1 MSTTPTLT
9 GNSGPDISGAIVR
22 KGKFHNGWTEEQ
34 EDLMEKWADM
44 AACYRWLHDRCEK
57 LYSKN
62 NMGITIPV
70 IILSTL
76 TGTASVGLNGLVGD
90 NPETQKYAQVGI
102 GVVSLI
108 AGILTTLGNFLRYAQ
123 LSESN
128 RVAGISWGKFQ
139 RQIAVELSLHPNDRL
154 DSMDFIKI
162 CRAELDRL
170 IEQSPPIPDDV
181 INAFMKEFKDL
192 PDLKRPDICKG
203 IEHTEA
209 FKDKKTRLKM
219 IATEAGLMIAHKK
232 KLLRDE
238 IVPDIDNRLTRI
250 MDNKIDELR
259 RDLNTKVNITN
270 TLTSNIPLTTASIL
284 PQLTGKKVSAYEP
297 DWKKLVKRPNDT
309 KSQIENDF
317 MIQNPLRNRNSSGSL
332 TNIVVSVDTPS
343 STPK

>member
-1 MSTTPTLT
+1 MASAPTTSDL
-9 GNSGPDISGAIVR
+9 SGANVR

-57 LYSKN
+57 LYSKS

-90 NPETQKYAQVGI
+90 NAETQKYAQVGI

-170 IEQSPPIPDDV
+170 IEQSPAIPDDV
-181 INAFMKEFKDL
+181 IRAFMIEFKDL

-209 FKDKKTRLKM
+209 FKDKKTRMKVL
-219 IATEAGLMIAHKK
+219 AAEAGLMIAHKK
-232 KLLRDE
+232 KVLRDE
-238 IVPDIDNRLTRI
+238 LIPDIDNRLTKI
-250 MDNKIDELR
+250 MDNKIAELR
-259 RDLNTKVNITN
+259 KDIGPNRVPEPQTN
-270 TLTSNIPLTTASIL
+270 GPSTNVVALL
-284 PQLTGKKVSAYEP
+284 PQLGVRSVSAFEP
-297 DWKKLVKRPNDT
+297 EWRKLVRRPTETSTTQDNT
-309 KSQIENDF
+309 QFTVENP
-317 MIQNPLRNRNSSGSL
+317 MRGRPGSASL
-332 TNIVVSVDTPS
+332 TNIAVTVVDTPT